1 MHPEE
6 ALLETRALRAALSHR
21 TDALDGAKP
30 LVLLPD
36 GVHAT
41 AAMLADHFEVDAVAL
56 RRTVRRHAGEL
67 TALGHRRLQG
77 EELRRFVAA
86 NMPGSR
92 AGRGQL
98 GVFTRQT
105 VLGLAMLLR
114 GSQVARRVRQR
125 LLTSRSR
132 RAVPRPGRVGALL
145 AGPHRRTPCSWR
157 SAPRSRSP
165 RCSAAVCE
173 PPASPVGPVSEP
185 DRLRGS

>member
-21 TDALDGAKP
+21 TDALEGAKP

-36 GVHAT
+36 GIHTT

-56 RRTVRRHAGEL
+56 RRTVRKHAGEL
-67 TALGHRRLQG
+67 TALGYRRLQG
-77 EELRRFVAA
+77 EELRQFVAA

-105 VLGLAMLLR
+105 ALGLAMLLR
-114 GSQVARRVRQR
+114 GSEVARRVRQW
-125 LLTSRSR
+125 
-132 RAVPRPGRVGALL
+132 LL
-145 AGPHRRTPCSWR
+145 AAPVEAPSDEVGGTPTEAR
-157 SAPRSRSP
+157 GGASRG
-165 RCSAAVCE
+165 
-173 PPASPVGPVSEP
+173 ASPP
-185 DRLRGS
+185 DAVFLAIGTPEQIAEVLRRGM

>member
-125 LLTSRSR
+125 LLTTP
-132 RAVPRPGRVGALL
+132 VETGGAPTG
-145 AGPHRRTPCSWR
+145 ARGG
-157 SAPRSRSP
+157 APRG
-165 RCSAAVCE
+165 AA
-173 PPASPVGPVSEP
+173 PPDAMFLAIGTPEQIAEV
-185 DRLRGS
+185 LRRGL

>member
-67 TALGHRRLQG
+67 TALGYQRLQG

-105 VLGLAMLLR
+105 ALGLAMLLR
-114 GSQVARRVRQR
+114 GSRVARRVRQR
-125 LLTSRSR
+125 LLTTPVETGGAPTEARGGAPR
-132 RAVPRPGRVGALL
+132 EAVPSDAMFL
-145 AGPHRRTPCSWR
+145 AIGTSEQIAEVLRR
-157 SAPRSRSP
+157 
-165 RCSAAVCE
+165 
-173 PPASPVGPVSEP
+173 G
-185 DRLRGS
+185 L

>member
-1 MHPEE
+1 MPYQPPEGLMHPEE
-6 ALLETRALRAALSHR
+6 ALPETRALRAALSHR

-67 TALGHRRLQG
+67 TALGYRRLQG
-77 EELRRFVAA
+77 EELRHFVVA

-92 AGRGQL
+92 AGRGHL

-105 VLGLAMLLR
+105 ALGLAMLLR
-114 GSQVARRVRQR
+114 GSEVARRVRQW
-125 LLTSRSR
+125 LLTAPAEVRHHEAGHSPTGPPGGAPR
-132 RAVPRPGRVGALL
+132 RASPPGARFL
-145 AGPHRRTPCSWR
+145 AIGTPEQIAEVLRR
-157 SAPRSRSP
+157 
-165 RCSAAVCE
+165 
-173 PPASPVGPVSEP
+173 G
-185 DRLRGS
+185 L